1 MKHDNR
7 EASLESPDTLT
18 PAECDLRDFPFMQ
31 VDVARLRDSDL
42 AALETPEACWAAML
56 LWCAAWHQV
65 PAASLPDDDTVLAR
79 IAGYGR
85 CVHAWKK
92 IRKGALRGFIKCR
105 DGRLY
110 HPVVAE
116 KANAAWKLK
125 LQHNYAKFE
134 GRMRKH
140 NKKRVEQGLA
150 AFKILSFEQ
159 WLIAGYPAINQE
171 LEATADAGCL
181 QSSDRKQNI
190 SVDGMQISGEIPSE
204 NSRNSTHF
212 PAESL
217 PLSIGIPPEKVR
229 NSNVISLESIKN
241 SGGILK
247 NSTGIPPENIPLST
261 KIPLEN
267 ALKREG
273 EGEGEGKGEGDLFKK
288 HSVPN
293 GTEQSSKS
301 GLDAQDALFR
311 LAVPWLIERGV
322 MDRSARSLLGAA
334 VKQLGAMEA
343 WELAQRCMQEK
354 PLEPAGWLAA
364 GIQAQMKS
372 TKRMVGQVVGK
383 QAALEAHN
391 REIAARL
398 IAGRAG

>member
-1 MKHDNR
+1 MKHNY
-7 EASLESPDTLT
+7 EAALELPDTLT

-56 LWCAAWHQV
+56 LWCASWHQV
-65 PAASLPDDDTVLAR
+65 PAASLPDDDRVLAR

-85 CVHAWKK
+85 CVQVWKK
-92 IRKGALRGFIKCR
+92 FKKGALRGFVKCS

-125 LQHNYAKFE
+125 LQHNYVKFE

-140 NKKRVEQGLA
+140 NKKRAEQGRTI
-150 AFKILSFEQ
+150 FKILSFEQ
-159 WLIAGYPAINQE
+159 WQQAGYPAMSQE
-171 LEATADAGCL
+171 EEAKTATCTPP
-181 QSSDRKQNI
+181 SS
-190 SVDGMQISGEIPSE
+190 
-204 NSRNSTHF
+204 H
-212 PAESL
+212 AEQKTSL
-217 PLSIGIPPEKVR
+217 KLVK
-229 NSNVISLESIKN
+229 NSNAAREEHSSLSSEISKN
-241 SGGILK
+241 SSHSGGISK
-247 NSTGIPPENIPLST
+247 NSAG
-261 KIPLEN
+261 IPLEN

-293 GTEQSSKS
+293 GTEQSSQS

-354 PLEPAGWLAA
+354 PLEPAQWLAA

-372 TKRMVGQVVGK
+372 TKRVVGQAVGK

-398 IAGRAG
+398 IAGRVG